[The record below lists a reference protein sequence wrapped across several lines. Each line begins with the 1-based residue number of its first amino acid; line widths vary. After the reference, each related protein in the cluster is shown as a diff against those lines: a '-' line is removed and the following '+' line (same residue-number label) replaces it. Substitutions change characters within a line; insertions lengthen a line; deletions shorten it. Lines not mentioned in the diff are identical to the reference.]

1 MHVYKETNDEIKKL
15 PETLFL
21 LKNYAV
27 VFISYT
33 HVSVNLFYRILI
45 CS

>member
-33 HVSVNLFYRILI
+33 RL
-45 CS
+45 